1 MTGNHGDVRR
11 EERVMRICGRAVEI
25 DPYYAH
31 AWALLAIA
39 QSSLR
44 YGFGQEVDDGFA
56 AAHAALAIDPTIAE
70 AHLPMFK
77 RLQQRG
83 NDGGAAAEMETAIR
97 LGPEFLGSKQRGR
110 SLLS

>member
-1 MTGNHGDVRR
+1 MTGNHGDMRR

-25 DPYYAH
+25 DPYYAD

-44 YGFGQEVDDGFA
+44 YGFGSEVDDGFA
-56 AAHAALAIDPTIAE
+56 AAHAALAIDPSIAE

-77 RLQQRG
+77 RLQ
-83 NDGGAAAEMETAIR
+83 E
-97 LGPEFLGSKQRGR
+97 RGR
-110 SLLS
+110 ARSGGRRDGSGDPAWGRNSGR